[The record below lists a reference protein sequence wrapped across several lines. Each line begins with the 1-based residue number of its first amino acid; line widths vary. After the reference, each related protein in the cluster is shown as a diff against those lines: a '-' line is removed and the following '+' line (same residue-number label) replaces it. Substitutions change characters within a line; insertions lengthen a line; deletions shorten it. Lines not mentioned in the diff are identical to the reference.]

1 MNDAIVHLV
10 PALAQT
16 LLSFVWQGGAI
27 GAIAAVLLFALR
39 RASPQARY
47 LVVCLALLACVVVP
61 VATFVDLVRGDAG
74 ATTPSS
80 AWSRVN
86 LAIGNAAASAAVVDG
101 GSGHAPWMVHAVLAW
116 AAGVVVFS
124 SRTALGLLWIAR
136 LQRGSRSAAQTEWQ
150 ARLDALAAR
159 FGLARDVRLHLV
171 ERLHSPV
178 SVGWWKPVVLLPASL
193 VTRMPRELIEALLAH
208 ELAHIKRHDYLIN
221 VLQSVVEALL
231 FFHPVVWWLSRQ
243 ARLERELVADRIAAQ
258 ALESPHRL
266 AVALAQLSELGAKRT
281 PSFHLAQAAQGGH
294 LMSRIQQ
301 LLKPQQARAGR
312 VVLPLL
318 GIAVACIGFY
328 AHARLDAERTPARD
342 PVSTPRDA
350 AAATR
355 LERAERS
362 FAIVED
368 ARDGII
374 LSGSTRDVDEI
385 RSLRNRIAGDF
396 IWFRH
401 DDRGYV
407 VTDPQLVARAR
418 SAWRESE
425 AVARRMEAL
434 GAEMHQHGKKLEI
447 LGERMQALG
456 EAHESNA
463 AMHGAQKRLAE
474 LAGQQQKLAARQAAL
489 AAEWAARRDDDASAR
504 REQEARAIE
513 QQLEA
518 IEQQMEAETDRIAA
532 EAERASAPMEAMAAE
547 MERAAEPM
555 EALGRQMEAL
565 GQRQEA
571 LSKKAERE
579 VEALLRH
586 ALDQGLARPVEKG

>member
-1 MNDAIVHLV
+1 
-10 PALAQT
+10 
-16 LLSFVWQGGAI
+16 
-27 GAIAAVLLFALR
+27 
-39 RASPQARY
+39 
-47 LVVCLALLACVVVP
+47 
-61 VATFVDLVRGDAG
+61 
-74 ATTPSS
+74 
-80 AWSRVN
+80 
-86 LAIGNAAASAAVVDG
+86 
-101 GSGHAPWMVHAVLAW
+101 MVHAVLAW

-124 SRTALGLLWIAR
+124 SRTALGLLWIAH

-221 VLQSVVEALL
+221 VLQSVLEALL

-243 ARLERELVADRIAAQ
+243 ARIERELVADRIAAQ
-258 ALESPHRL
+258 TLESPHRL
-266 AVALAQLSELGAKRT
+266 AVALAQLSELGAERT

-342 PVSTPRDA
+342 QISTPRDA
-350 AAATR
+350 AAAARPDRAELPRPAVVSNGVLHLHTDAR
-355 LERAERS
+355 VALGNASGAERS

-434 GAEMHQHGKKLEI
+434 GAEMHQHGKKLEM

-474 LAGQQQKLAARQAAL
+474 LSRQQQKLAARQAAL

-565 GQRQEA
+565 GEQQEA